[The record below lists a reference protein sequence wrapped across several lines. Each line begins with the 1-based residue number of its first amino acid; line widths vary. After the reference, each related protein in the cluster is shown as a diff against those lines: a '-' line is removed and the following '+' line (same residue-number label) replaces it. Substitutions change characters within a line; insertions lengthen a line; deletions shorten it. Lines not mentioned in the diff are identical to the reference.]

1 MAGYFKRI
9 LTPWGVQPQ
18 EPVEIHEDY
27 AQYIST
33 ARLWNIPATVPA
45 ESIARGFGGYAKTG
59 TIDVAVSTNGIGV
72 KGDGSTGLYSRT
84 VSVVPQ
90 AMWMAVQFVCNS
102 VSTTQKVAYGL
113 GSNAASTGA
122 YCAISSGD
130 SVSSNLVFQ
139 LRAIDSSVAIG
150 KSGPAPVLGTVYNC
164 IAVFPSNLKADA
176 YVYVNGIK
184 YTTDFSSST
193 DITFVD
199 ANTLVHEA
207 VGALKRG
214 TTAVYSSDTVL
225 FTTRGL
231 GQIPEA
237 LAKDISLNPYILLQP
252 EERQVWVPVAS
263 GSPTVVTLN
272 PATFDFA
279 PQNTQNTL
287 GASLIASALNFT
299 AQDIQNSATNNLTAA
314 AFDFVAHDIAA
325 ENASTATVT
334 LDTATFDFV
343 ANDIQNTL
351 RVELSTAT
359 CDFIANDIQNTLRVE
374 LTTGTFDFAGQDT
387 QNTLGLL
394 LENAI
399 FDFVAR
405 SITAGDPLAPT
416 TGRATNMMLM
426 GVGN

>member
-9 LTPWGVQPQ
+9 LTPWNGQPQ

-27 AQYIST
+27 SQYVSS

-59 TIDVAVSTNGIGV
+59 AIDVAVSTNGIGV

-90 AMWMAVQFVCNS
+90 AMWMAAQFVCNS
-102 VSTTQKVAYGL
+102 VTTTQKVAYSL
-113 GSNAASTGA
+113 GSAAATTGA

-130 SVSSNLVFQ
+130 SVATNLVFQ
-139 LRAIDSSVAIG
+139 LRAIDSAAAIG
-150 KSGPAPVLGTVYNC
+150 KTGPVPVVGTVYSC
-164 IAVFPSNLKADA
+164 IVVFPSNLKADA

-184 YTTDFSSST
+184 YTADFTGSS
-193 DITFVD
+193 DITFVG
-199 ANTLVHEA
+199 ANTLVNEA

-214 TTAVYSSDTVL
+214 TTAIYSSDTVL
-225 FTTRGL
+225 FTARGT
-231 GQIPEA
+231 GQIPET

-252 EERQVWVPVAS
+252 EERQVWVPT
-263 GSPTVVTLN
+263 GGTSPTVITLD

-287 GASLIASALNFT
+287 GASLSASALNFT
-299 AQDIQNSATNNLTAA
+299 AQDTQNSVTNNLNAV

-343 ANDIQNTL
+343 ANDNQNAL
-351 RVELSTAT
+351 YA
-359 CDFIANDIQNTLRVE
+359 E
-374 LTTGTFDFAGQDT
+374 LTAAAFDFVANGAQPLIAHSLDVCAFDFVGQDT
-387 QNTLGLL
+387 QNRLGLL

-399 FDFVAR
+399 FDFVTR